1 MICKSHSMAATF
13 TSTLRMYDFEMQYVN
28 KSNGF
33 SVASYQ
39 GGPFLAELFAMFNMI
54 ATSSMPSAP
63 VFSIHATHDTTIK
76 PILNFFGQVPPPA
89 VFVASPSAPTPLL
102 CDACVRFRTPTTPTA
117 SLDGLL
123 IVPCSCSSCKR
134 AVAAITLSALC
145 TMASKLRCLCSL
157 LPALP

>member
-1 MICKSHSMAATF
+1 MAATF

-76 PILNFFGQVPPPA
+76 PILNFFGQVPPA
-89 VFVASPSAPTPLL
+89 VFAAPPPHSRL
-102 CDACVRFRTPTTPTA
+102 CCVTLVSVSELQQLQQRVWMA
-117 SLDGLL
+117 SL
-123 IVPCSCSSCKR
+123 
-134 AVAAITLSALC
+134 
-145 TMASKLRCLCSL
+145 
-157 LPALP
+157 